1 MLNVEEELRILNE
14 KATAAYGAYQEQL
27 QTKASLEGEN
37 NAMEKEISDLRAK
50 LMEEQVRIFVYV
62 LTWNLCFNSLEITQP
77 T

>member
-50 LMEEQVRIFVYV
+50 LMEEQVTMIMFGLNWKLY
-62 LTWNLCFNSLEITQP
+62 LN
-77 T
+77 

>member
-1 MLNVEEELRILNE
+1 VLNVEEELRILNE

-50 LMEEQVRIFVYV
+50 LMEEQVTMLMFG
-62 LTWNLCFNSLEITQP
+62 WN
-77 T
+77 

>member
-1 MLNVEEELRILNE
+1 VLNVEEELRILNE

-50 LMEEQVRIFVYV
+50 LMEEQVTMIMFGLNWKLY
-62 LTWNLCFNSLEITQP
+62 LN
-77 T
+77 

>member
-50 LMEEQVRIFVYV
+50 LMEEQVTMLMFG
-62 LTWNLCFNSLEITQP
+62 WN
-77 T
+77 